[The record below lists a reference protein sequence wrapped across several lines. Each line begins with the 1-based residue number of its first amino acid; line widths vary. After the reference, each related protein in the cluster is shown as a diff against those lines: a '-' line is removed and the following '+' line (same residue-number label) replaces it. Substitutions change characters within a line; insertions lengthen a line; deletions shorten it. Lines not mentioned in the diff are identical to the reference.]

1 MVYPFSQTLKKSRAC
16 REIPYTATVYFEK
29 FCQSARKSLTVRE
42 SRRRIRRCKML
53 KELLIKRVYCLL
65 GLVLFGG
72 FLLNANADSYGIHG
86 RTAAG
91 PFLNNVMPETAPAIS
106 GDWSAVPAFPNL
118 SFTNS
123 VGLCPVPGSD
133 ELCVWEREG
142 RVWTFKNSPD
152 VTEKKLVLDLHNQC
166 QGWDDSGLLG
176 VAFHPGFATN
186 HFMYAFYTWVK
197 PGTVAGDANTRPN
210 PTVPN
215 QYHDRLSRFTLD
227 DNGVAIPGSEQVL
240 IDLTDQTIWHH
251 GGGIFFHPKNGFLYL
266 TIGDN
271 SESDNDQVINKS
283 LFGGV
288 VRIDVDCS
296 GGNVSHPILRQPLNG
311 FTGHYYIPNDN
322 PFVGLTNSFNGET
335 NCLEEFFCLGLRSP
349 HRMTYDPA
357 TGRIFIGDVGESARE
372 EVDVIEPGEKG
383 MNFQWPYCE
392 GKLGKM
398 PSQYIGISRAPVL
411 DYAHSDGRA
420 VIGGYVYRGK
430 KFERDLEGKYIF
442 GDNVYRIVWAMDE
455 TTTPVKKNL
464 LCVMP
469 KGEGPN
475 SGSDYTGLSSF
486 GVDADGEIYFCQM
499 SSIGGQIFT
508 LQRGGPPPPSRL
520 LPTVLSKTGVFTD
533 MRTMAPQSYLVPYD
547 VNTPLW
553 SDGAQKQRYMALPDD
568 AKIHFAEQGEW
579 QFPAG
584 TVFVKTFQ
592 LPVDD
597 TDPSILRRLETRL
610 LVRDTN
616 GYVYGATYKWRA
628 DNSDADLVTAG
639 MTEDI
644 PIKTADGSRIQHW
657 FYPGRQDC
665 LTCHTTA
672 AGGVLGVKARQ
683 LNGNYTYP
691 NGVTDNQLREWNHQ
705 GLFDV
710 TLTKQQIA
718 HVEKLVPVTD
728 THASV
733 EWRVRSYFDA
743 NCSQC
748 HRPGGAEAFF
758 DARFDTPLV
767 KAGIING
774 PVANPLEIPGA
785 RIVVPDDLN
794 RSILLHRI
802 SQLGELQMP
811 PLARNVDDTNAI
823 ALVSKWI
830 STLPLK
836 VATLPQNWGHQDIG
850 PVGKPGDASF
860 LNGQYNIIASGTDIW
875 QTVDGF
881 HYAYTPMDGDG
892 QIIARV
898 ISMQFTDPWAKAGV
912 MFREDMTPDSKHVM
926 MIVTAGNYSSYQ
938 WRLAPG
944 EMTHN
949 TDGPTT
955 AMPYWV
961 KLVRKGTLFSG
972 YISPDGKNWKHI
984 DSIKVPLSKK
994 VYVGLVV
1001 SAHNNTAL
1009 NSVMF
1014 DHVKVGR

>member
-1 MVYPFSQTLKKSRAC
+1 MV
-16 REIPYTATVYFEK
+16 
-29 FCQSARKSLTVRE
+29 
-42 SRRRIRRCKML
+42 
-53 KELLIKRVYCLL
+53 KELLIRGCLKNIPSKHTEEQASGRRCSPAIDL
-65 GLVLFGG
+65 FQSRFPGTARHPLLKKFQWLLALVFSAG
-72 FLLNANADSYGIHG
+72 FLLQSNAQPYGIQE
-86 RTAAG
+86 RQAIG
-91 PFLNNVMPETAPAIS
+91 PFLNDVMPLTAPAIS

-118 SFTNS
+118 LFTNS
-123 VGLCPVPGSD
+123 VGLCPVPGTS

-142 RVWTFKNSPD
+142 RIWTFENSPN
-152 VTEKKLVLDLHNQC
+152 VTDKKLVVDLHNQC

-186 HFMYAFYTWVK
+186 HFMFAFYTWVK

-227 DNGVAIPGSEQVL
+227 NNGVAIAGSEQVL

-251 GGGIFFHPKNGFLYL
+251 GGGIFFHPKDGFLYL

-271 SESDNDQVINKS
+271 SVSDNDQVINKS

-288 VRIDVDCS
+288 VRIDVDCR
-296 GGNVSHPILRQPLNG
+296 GGDISHPIRRQPLNG
-311 FTGHYYIPNDN
+311 FTANYYIPNDN
-322 PFVGLTNSFNGET
+322 PFVGLTNSYDGET

-349 HRMTYDPA
+349 HRMTYDPGS
-357 TGRIFIGDVGESARE
+357 GRIFIGDVGESARE

-383 MNFQWPYCE
+383 LNFQWAYCE
-392 GKLGKM
+392 GKLGQMKL
-398 PSQYIGISRAPVL
+398 PCIGLSRGPIL

-430 KFERDLEGKYIF
+430 KFKRDLEGKYIF
-442 GDNVYRIVWAMDE
+442 GDNVYRIIWAMDE
-455 TTTPVKKNL
+455 TTTPVTKHVL
-464 LCVMP
+464 AVIP
-469 KGEGPN
+469 KGDGPN

-486 GVDADGEIYFCQM
+486 GVDAEGEIYFCQM
-499 SSIGGQIFT
+499 SSIGGRIFT
-508 LQRGGPPPPSRL
+508 LARGGGAPPSRKIPAL
-520 LPTVLSKTGVFTD
+520 LSKTGIFKD
-533 MRTMAPQSYLVPYD
+533 MQTMEPEGFLVPYA
-547 VNTPLW
+547 VNSPLW
-553 SDGAQKQRYMALPDD
+553 SDGAVKTRYMALPRNTH
-568 AKIHFAEQGEW
+568 IHFAAQGEW

-597 TDPSILRRLETRL
+597 TDASVLRRLETRL

-628 DNSDADLVTAG
+628 DGSDADLVTAG

-644 PIKTADGSRIQHW
+644 TIKTATGTRIQHW

-672 AGGVLGVKARQ
+672 AGGVLGANTRQ
-683 LNGNYTYP
+683 LNGNFKYG
-691 NGVTDNQLREWNHQ
+691 NGVSDNQLREWSHL

-710 TLTKQQIA
+710 TLTRQQLPNL
-718 HVEKLVPVTD
+718 EKLVSVTD
-728 THASV
+728 KHASLDV
-733 EWRVRSYFDA
+733 RVRSYFDS

-758 DARFDTPLV
+758 DARFDTPPQ
-767 KAGIING
+767 KQGIING
-774 PVANPLEIPGA
+774 PVANPLGISGA
-785 RIVVPDDLN
+785 RIVVPEDLD

-802 SQLGELQMP
+802 SVLGEMQMP
-811 PLARNVDDTNAI
+811 PLARNLNDTNAI
-823 ALVSKWI
+823 KTVAQWI
-830 STLPLK
+830 NSLPLQ
-836 VATLPQNWGHQDIG
+836 VAALPLNWSHQDIG
-850 PVGKPGDASF
+850 PVGKPGDAIF
-860 LNGQYNIIASGTDIW
+860 LNGKYNIIASGTDIW

-881 HYAYTPMDGDG
+881 HYAYTQINGDA

-912 MFREDMTPDSKHVM
+912 MFREDMTPGSKQVM
-926 MIVTAGNYSSYQ
+926 MVVTAGNFSSYQ
-938 WRLAPG
+938 WRPKADQW
-944 EMTHN
+944 THN

-955 AMPYWV
+955 SLPYWV
-961 KLVRKGTLFSG
+961 KLVRKGDVFSG
-972 YISPDGKNWKHI
+972 YISPDGTNWKRI
-984 DSIKVPLSKK
+984 DDINVPLSKK
-994 VYVGLVV
+994 LYVGLVV
-1001 SAHNNTAL
+1001 SSHNNTLL